1 MATTYGFENSKGI
14 TYYLYTKS
22 GVQLRG
28 AKEARSIFFFSKDPA
43 RELGEGESVVPEVP
57 EGYFVEESAS
67 NGFDYLKKKKEAQS

>member
-43 RELGEGESVVPEVP
+43 RELGDGESVVPEVP
-57 EGYFVEESAS
+57 EGYFVEESAR
-67 NGFDYLKKKKEAQS
+67 NGFVYLKKKK